1 MKKSLEELR
10 RELNANSHNAEEL
23 CRGLSE
29 EQLSWRPEP
38 GRWSIAELLVHL
50 NLTNQT
56 YVPAIEVA
64 VREGRSRGLT
74 APAQPF
80 ELGFVGAQ
88 FARSMEPQRMKMSAP
103 KMICPLLQGPAVEAL
118 PQFLRSQ
125 DLVVRAMD
133 ASDGLDLASVKFT
146 SPFFKLLRLSAIAGF
161 AVIAAHERRH
171 LWQAEQILPLLESKR
186 NPQAS

>member
-1 MKKSLEELR
+1 MKKSLEEIR
-10 RELNANSHNAEEL
+10 RELDANSRTAEEL

-29 EQLSWRPEP
+29 EQLRWRPQP

-56 YVPAIEVA
+56 YVPVIEA
-64 VREGRSRGLT
+64 SLREGRSRGLT

-88 FARSMEPQRMKMSAP
+88 FARSMEPQRIKMRAP
-103 KMICPLLQGPAVEAL
+103 KMIRPLLQGPALEAL

-125 DLVVRAMD
+125 EMVARAMD
-133 ASDGLDLASVKFT
+133 ASDGLDLASVRFT
-146 SPFFKLLRLSAIAGF
+146 SPYFRLLRLSVIAGF
-161 AVIAAHERRH
+161 GVITAHERRH
-171 LWQAEQILPLLESKR
+171 LWQAEQILTLLESRKK
-186 NPQAS
+186 PQAS